1 MRKYKGFKRYKND
14 FAYLR
19 KNLNLKKFIK
29 TLEPQDFD
37 NQKQI
42 YLDLL
47 QSCSSKKKNADQLE
61 DQWFKN
67 GFEEYLDKTI
77 INGRF
82 LPLINDNFELEMDV
96 YVEGEKAF
104 DDEFMNF
111 YLVSSKANKSF
122 YVIIF
127 NTGHGYGN
135 EGFYVAEKFKLKKPA
150 QNWIKQASDQQRK
163 SVNSM
168 NKMNK
173 D

>member
-1 MRKYKGFKRYKND
+1 MKYETDLKN
-14 FAYLR
+14 LR

-29 TLEPQDFD
+29 TLEPQDSD

-47 QSCSSKKKNADQLE
+47 QSCSNKKKNADQLE

-67 GFEEYLDKTI
+67 GFADYLDETM

-82 LPLINDNFELEMDV
+82 LPLINDNFILEME
-96 YVEGEKAF
+96 VEVDGEKGSL
-104 DDEFMNF
+104 EFVCFFLIN
-111 YLVSSKANKSF
+111 SKVNKTF
-122 YVIIF
+122 YVII
-127 NTGHGYGN
+127 YISEQDGN
-135 EGFYVAEKFKLKKPA
+135 DGFYVRKKFKLKKPA

-163 SVNSM
+163 FVNSM

>member
-42 YLDLL
+42 YLGLL
-47 QSCSSKKKNADQLE
+47 QSCANKKKNADQLE

-67 GFEEYLDKTI
+67 GFADYLGETM

-82 LPLINDNFELEMDV
+82 LPLINDNFILEMEVNVD
-96 YVEGEKAF
+96 GEKGF
-104 DDEFMNF
+104 DEFMCFFLIN
-111 YLVSSKANKSF
+111 SKVNKIF
-122 YVIIF
+122 YVIIY
-127 NTGHGYGN
+127 TSEHDGN
-135 EGFYVAEKFKLKKPA
+135 DGFHVAKKFKLKKTA

-163 SVNSM
+163 FVNSM

>member
-42 YLDLL
+42 YLGLL
-47 QSCSSKKKNADQLE
+47 QSCANKKKNADQLE

-67 GFEEYLDKTI
+67 GFADYLNETM

-82 LPLINDNFELEMDV
+82 LPLINDNFILEMEVDV
-96 YVEGEKAF
+96 DGEKGL
-104 DDEFMNF
+104 DEFTSYF
-111 YLVSSKANKSF
+111 LISSKVNKTF
-122 YVIIF
+122 YVIIYISE
-127 NTGHGYGN
+127 HDGN
-135 EGFYVAEKFKLKKPA
+135 DGFYVQKKFKLKNPA
-150 QNWIKQASDQQRK
+150 QNLIKKLSDQQRK
-163 SVNSM
+163 FVNSM

>member
-47 QSCSSKKKNADQLE
+47 QSCANKKKNADQLE

-67 GFEEYLDKTI
+67 DFENYLDDTM

-82 LPLINDNFELEMDV
+82 FPLINDNFELEIVWSNAKNFV
-96 YVEGEKAF
+96 YFFRSLRILLWTPRIA
-104 DDEFMNF
+104 
-111 YLVSSKANKSF
+111 L
-122 YVIIF
+122 
-127 NTGHGYGN
+127 
-135 EGFYVAEKFKLKKPA
+135 
-150 QNWIKQASDQQRK
+150 
-163 SVNSM
+163 
-168 NKMNK
+168 
-173 D
+173 

>member
-1 MRKYKGFKRYKND
+1 MKYETDLKN
-14 FAYLR
+14 LR

-67 GFEEYLDKTI
+67 GFADYLDETM

-82 LPLINDNFELEMDV
+82 LPLINDNFILEMEEDV
-96 YVEGEKAF
+96 DGEKGF
-104 DDEFMNF
+104 DEF
-111 YLVSSKANKSF
+111 VSFFLINSKVNKTF
-122 YVIIF
+122 YVIIYISE
-127 NTGHGYGN
+127 HDGN
-135 EGFYVAEKFKLKKPA
+135 DGFYVRKKFKLKKPA

-163 SVNSM
+163 FVNSM